1 MHSPQPVLLKAQQEF
16 LNVAGTGMS
25 VMELSHRSKPFGA
38 ILAKTKK
45 DLTQL
50 MQIPENYSIL
60 FMQGGATTEFASI
73 FYNLV
78 AAKQEELKKAGKE
91 GEEIVVDYLVTGAWS
106 SKAAQ
111 EAERLIPTVIGNKVR
126 VNRALDVKKLNNGK
140 FGVIPPSSEW
150 NLTDPKQHHVAYVYY
165 CDNETVH
172 GVEFDFVP
180 EVDASVPLVT
190 DVSSNF
196 LSRPIDVSQFGIVY
210 GGAQKN
216 LGPAGVTIIVI
227 RNDLLVD
234 LNVGPIRP
242 LMLDFKTAA
251 DNDSMYNTP
260 PTFAIYMVGLTLEWL
275 IEQGGLEEIKKVNQR
290 KAEKLYKALDELS
303 LYNPP
308 VSKDCRSNMNVVFRL
323 TNEDLEKEFLKGAEA
338 RNMHQLKGHR
348 SVGKVQR
355 EREREKVG
363 SKYTNILNLCV
374 GGIRASI
381 YNALPEQDVDTL
393 IDYINEFEKTHAA

>member
-1 MHSPQPVLLKAQQEF
+1 MSSRVLNFGAGPAKIPQEVLLKAQKEF
-16 LNVAGTGMS
+16 LSVNGTGMS

-38 ILAKTKK
+38 ILEKTKK
-45 DLTQL
+45 DLTEL
-50 MQIPENYSIL
+50 MNIPENYSIL
-60 FMQGGATTEFASI
+60 FMQGGATTEFASV

-78 AAKQEELKKAGKE
+78 GRKQQELKEAGKE

-111 EAERLIPTVIGNKVR
+111 EAERLIPTVVGNPVR
-126 VNRALDVKKLNNGK
+126 VNRALDVKKINGGK
-140 FGVIPPSSEW
+140 FGTIPPQTEW
-150 NLTDPKQHHVAYVYY
+150 KLTDPTKHNVAYVYY

-172 GVEFDFVP
+172 GVEFQFTP
-180 EVDASVPLVT
+180 QVDPSVPLVT

-196 LSRPIDVSQFGIVY
+196 LSRPIDVSKFGLVY

-216 LGPAGVTIIVI
+216 LGPAGVTIIVV

-275 IEQGGLEEIKKVNQR
+275 KEKGGLIKIEQVNQR
-290 KAEKLYKALDELS
+290 KAHKLYTCIDQS
-303 LYNPP
+303 NLYSCP
-308 VSKDCRSNMNVVFRL
+308 VEPHCRSEMNVVFRL
-323 TNEDLEKEFLKGAEA
+323 TSEELEKEFLKGAEEKG
-338 RNMHQLKGHR
+338 MQQLKGHR
-348 SVGKVQR
+348 S
-355 EREREKVG
+355 
-363 SKYTNILNLCV
+363 V

-381 YNALPEQDVDTL
+381 YNALPEEEVDIL
-393 IDYINEFEKTHAA
+393 IEYMQEFEKQHA

>member
-1 MHSPQPVLLKAQQEF
+1 MSYALNFGAGPAKIPQPVLLKAQKEF
-16 LNVAGTGMS
+16 LNVHGTGMS

-38 ILAKTKK
+38 ILEKTKK
-45 DLTQL
+45 DLTDL
-50 MQIPENYSIL
+50 MEIPSNYSIL
-60 FMQGGATTEFASI
+60 FMQGGATTEFASV

-78 AAKQEELKKAGKE
+78 AAKQDELKKAGRE

-111 EAERLIPTVIGNKVR
+111 EAERLVPTVIGNPVR
-126 VNRALDVKKLNNGK
+126 VHRALNVKALNGGK
-140 FGVIPPSSEW
+140 FGAIPPQSEW
-150 NLTDPKQHHVAYVYY
+150 QLTDPKKHNVAYVYY

-172 GVEFDFVP
+172 GVEFQFIP

-196 LSRPIDVSQFGIVY
+196 LSRPIDVSKFGIVY

-216 LGPAGVTIIVI
+216 LGPAGVTIVIV

-234 LNVGPIRP
+234 INIGPIRP

-275 IEQGGLEEIKKVNQR
+275 KDQGGLKAIGNVNDR
-290 KAEKLYKALDELS
+290 KSEKLYKVIDES
-303 LYNPP
+303 KLYKSP
-308 VSKDCRSNMNVVFRL
+308 VQPNCRSHMNVVFNL
-323 TNEDLEKEFLKGAEA
+323 TTEELEKEFLKGAEE

-348 SVGKVQR
+348 SVGGV
-355 EREREKVG
+355 
-363 SKYTNILNLCV
+363 
-374 GGIRASI
+374 RASI
-381 YNALPEQDVDTL
+381 YNALPEEDVDAL
-393 IDYINEFEKTHAA
+393 IEYMLEFEKNHS

>member
-1 MHSPQPVLLKAQQEF
+1 MSSAYALNFGAGPAKIPQPVLLKAQKEF
-16 LNVAGTGMS
+16 LNVAEGLT
-25 VMELSHRSKPFGA
+25 ELM
-38 ILAKTKK
+38 
-45 DLTQL
+45 D
-50 MQIPENYSIL
+50 IPSNYSIL
-60 FMQGGATTEFASI
+60 FMQGGATTEFASV

-78 AAKQEELKKAGKE
+78 AAKQEELKLAGRE
-91 GEEIVVDYLVTGAWS
+91 GEDIVVDYLVTGAWS

-111 EAERLIPTVIGNKVR
+111 EAERLIPSIV
-126 VNRALDVKKLNNGK
+126 ALDVKKVNGGK
-140 FGVIPPSSEW
+140 FGVIPPQSQW
-150 NLTDPKQHHVAYVYY
+150 NLTDPKKHNVAYI
-165 CDNETVH
+165 
-172 GVEFDFVP
+172 
-180 EVDASVPLVT
+180 DASVPLVT

-196 LSRPIDVSQFGIVY
+196 LSRPIDVSKFGIVY

-275 IEQGGLEEIKKVNQR
+275 IEQGGLKEIEKVNQR
-290 KAEKLYKALDELS
+290 KAEKLYKIIDES
-303 LYNPP
+303 PLYNSP
-308 VSKDCRSNMNVVFRL
+308 VAADCRSHMNVVFRL
-323 TNEDLEKEFLKGAEA
+323 PTEELEKEFLTGAEE

-348 SVGKVQR
+348 A
-355 EREREKVG
+355 
-363 SKYTNILNLCV
+363 V

-381 YNALPEQDVDTL
+381 YNALPEEDVDTL
-393 IDYINEFEKTHAA
+393 IEYMSEFQKTHAA

>member
-1 MHSPQPVLLKAQQEF
+1 
-16 LNVAGTGMS
+16 
-25 VMELSHRSKPFGA
+25 MELSHRSKPFGA
-38 ILAKTKK
+38 ILEKTKQ
-45 DLTQL
+45 DLRKL
-50 MQIPENYSIL
+50 MDIPSNYSIL
-60 FMQGGATTEFASI
+60 FMQGGATTEFASV

-78 AAKQEELKKAGKE
+78 AKKQQELKEAGKE

-111 EAERLIPTVIGNKVR
+111 EAERLIPTVIGNRVR
-126 VNRALDVKKLNNGK
+126 VNRAVNVKQKNGGK
-140 FGVIPPSSEW
+140 FGTIPAESEW
-150 NLTDPKQHHVAYVYY
+150 ELTDPKKHHVAYVYY

-172 GVEFDFVP
+172 GVEFQSIP
-180 EVDASVPLVT
+180 KVDPSVPLVT

-216 LGPAGVTIIVI
+216 LGPAGVTIVIV

-275 IEQGGLEEIKKVNQR
+275 IEQGGLEGIQKANNR
-290 KAEKLYKALDELS
+290 KAEKLYKVIDES
-303 LYNPP
+303 KVYTSP
-308 VSKDCRSNMNVVFRL
+308 VAKDCRSHMNVVFNL
-323 TNEDLEKEFLKGAEA
+323 KTEELEKEFLKGAEE

-348 SVGKVQR
+348 SVGK
-355 EREREKVG
+355 
-363 SKYTNILNLCV
+363 LL
-374 GGIRASI
+374 
-381 YNALPEQDVDTL
+381 
-393 IDYINEFEKTHAA
+393 YI

>member
-1 MHSPQPVLLKAQQEF
+1 MLLKAQKEF
-16 LNVAGTGMS
+16 LNVHGTGMS

-38 ILAKTKK
+38 ILEKTKK
-45 DLTQL
+45 DLVQL
-50 MQIPENYSIL
+50 MNIPENYSIL
-60 FMQGGATTEFASI
+60 FMQGGATTEFASV

-78 AAKQEELKKAGKE
+78 AKKQEELKQAGRE

-106 SKAAQ
+106 NKAAQ
-111 EAERLIPTVIGNKVR
+111 EAERLISTVVGNPVR
-126 VNRALDVKKLNNGK
+126 VNRALDVKKLNGGK
-140 FGVIPPSSEW
+140 FGVIPPQSEW
-150 NLTDPKQHHVAYVYY
+150 NLTDPKKNNVAYVYY

-172 GVEFDFVP
+172 GVEFQMIP
-180 EVDASVPLVT
+180 EIDASVPLVT

-196 LSRPIDVSQFGIVY
+196 LSRPIDVAKYGIVY

-216 LGPAGVTIIVI
+216 LGPAGVTIVVI
-227 RNDLLVD
+227 RNDLLID
-234 LNVGPIRP
+234 LNKGPIRP

-275 IEQGGLEEIKKVNQR
+275 IEQGGLSAIEKINNR
-290 KAEKLYKALDELS
+290 KSEKLYGFIDQS
-303 LYNPP
+303 NLYKSP
-308 VSKDCRSNMNVVFRL
+308 VEPHCRSHMNVVFRL
-323 TNEDLEKEFLKGAEA
+323 TTEELEKEFLKGAEE

-348 SVGKVQR
+348 S
-355 EREREKVG
+355 
-363 SKYTNILNLCV
+363 V

-393 IDYINEFEKTHAA
+393 IAYMADFEKEYATA

>member
-1 MHSPQPVLLKAQQEF
+1 MSSTYALNFGAGPAKIPQAVLLKAQKEF

-25 VMELSHRSKPFGA
+25 VMELSHRSKPFGK
-38 ILAKTKK
+38 ILAQTKK

-50 MQIPENYSIL
+50 MDIPSNYSVL
-60 FMQGGATTEFASI
+60 FMQGGATTEFASV

-78 AAKQEELKKAGKE
+78 AAKQRELKLAGRE
-91 GEEIVVDYLVTGAWS
+91 GEDIVVDYLVTGAWS

-111 EAERLIPTVIGNKVR
+111 EAERLIPSIVGNTVR
-126 VNRALDVKKLNNGK
+126 VNRALDVKKMNDGK
-140 FGVIPPSSEW
+140 FGVIPPPSEW
-150 NLTDPKQHHVAYVYY
+150 NLTDPKKHNVAYVYY

-172 GVEFDFVP
+172 GVEFQSIP
-180 EVDASVPLVT
+180 EVDPSVPLVT

-196 LSRPIDVSQFGIVY
+196 LSRPIDVSRFGIVY

-234 LNVGPIRP
+234 LNEGPIRP

-275 IEQGGLEEIKKVNQR
+275 LEQGGLKEIEKVNQR
-290 KAEKLYKALDELS
+290 KAEKLYKIIDES
-303 LYNPP
+303 PLYNSP
-308 VSKDCRSNMNVVFRL
+308 VAANCRSHMNVVFRL
-323 TNEDLEKEFLKGAEA
+323 PTEELEKEFLTGAEE

-348 SVGKVQR
+348 A
-355 EREREKVG
+355 
-363 SKYTNILNLCV
+363 V

-381 YNALPEQDVDTL
+381 YNALPEEDVDTL
-393 IDYINEFEKTHAA
+393 IEYMNEFQKKNAA

>member
-1 MHSPQPVLLKAQQEF
+1 V
-16 LNVAGTGMS
+16 NGTGMS

-38 ILAKTKK
+38 ILAKTKS

-50 MQIPENYSIL
+50 MNIPDNYSIL
-60 FMQGGATTEFASI
+60 FMQGGATTEFASV

-78 AAKQEELKKAGKE
+78 AKKQQELKEAGKE

-111 EAERLIPTVIGNKVR
+111 EAERLIPTVIGNPVR
-126 VNRALDVKKLNNGK
+126 VNRALDVKKVNGGK
-140 FGVIPPSSEW
+140 FGIIPPQSEW
-150 NLTDPKQHHVAYVYY
+150 NLTDSTKHNVAYVYY

-172 GVEFDFVP
+172 GVEFQSIP
-180 EVDASVPLVT
+180 EISQGVPLVT

-196 LSRPIDVSQFGIVY
+196 LSRPIDVSKFGIVY

-216 LGPAGVTIIVI
+216 LGPAGVTITVI

-234 LNVGPIRP
+234 LNLGPLRP

-275 IEQGGLEEIKKVNQR
+275 VEQGGLKAIEEINNR
-290 KAEKLYKALDELS
+290 KSEKLYNVIDQS
-303 LYNPP
+303 QLYNTP
-308 VSKDCRSNMNVVFRL
+308 VEKSCRSHMNVVFRL
-323 TNEDLEKEFLKGAEA
+323 ANEELEKEFLKGAEE

-348 SVGKVQR
+348 SVGK
-355 EREREKVG
+355 
-363 SKYTNILNLCV
+363 
-374 GGIRASI
+374 
-381 YNALPEQDVDTL
+381 
-393 IDYINEFEKTHAA
+393 

>member
-1 MHSPQPVLLKAQQEF
+1 MSSSYVLNFGAGPAKIPQPVLEKAQKEF
-16 LNVAGTGMS
+16 LSVNGTGMS

-38 ILAKTKK
+38 ILEKTKQ
-45 DLTQL
+45 DLTKL
-50 MQIPENYSIL
+50 MNIPANDYSIL
-60 FMQGGATTEFASI
+60 FMQGGATTEFASV

-78 AAKQEELKKAGKE
+78 AKKQQELKEAGRE
-91 GEEIVVDYLVTGAWS
+91 GEEIIVDYLVTGAWS
-106 SKAAQ
+106 NKAAQ
-111 EAERLIPTVIGNKVR
+111 EAERLIPTVIGNPVR
-126 VNRALDVKKLNNGK
+126 VNRVLDVKKMNGK
-140 FGVIPPSSEW
+140 YGAIPPQNEW
-150 NLTDPKQHHVAYVYY
+150 QLTDPKTNNVAYVYY

-172 GVEFDFVP
+172 GVEFQFVP
-180 EVDASVPLVT
+180 EVDATVPLVT

-196 LSRPIDVSQFGIVY
+196 LSRPIDVSKFGIVY

-234 LNVGPIRP
+234 LGVGPIRP

-275 IEQGGLEEIKKVNQR
+275 IEQGGLEAIDQVNSR
-290 KAEKLYKALDELS
+290 KAEKLYAFIDAS
-303 LYNPP
+303 QLYKSP
-308 VSKDCRSNMNVVFRL
+308 VEPHCRSHMNVVFRL
-323 TNEDLEKEFLKGAEA
+323 TSEELEKEFLKGAEE

-348 SVGKVQR
+348 S
-355 EREREKVG
+355 
-363 SKYTNILNLCV
+363 V

-381 YNALPEQDVDTL
+381 YNALPEKDVDTL
-393 IDYINEFEKTHAA
+393 IEYMKDFEKTHAK